1 MKRLSLVATA
11 LLFSAWAGAAGP
23 AANVE
28 RGKQVATTVCA
39 SCHAVDGNSGIAT
52 YPRLAG
58 QNAFYIEQNAK
69 LIRDG
74 KRTTGNAKEMRDQ
87 MGAVSD
93 QDLKDAALYFSKQYP
108 KAGEVNP
115 KISPELG
122 AKIFRGG
129 IAERKV
135 PACMS
140 CHGPNGAGMPN
151 EYPRISGQHA
161 GYVETELKAYRDGVR
176 KNAKMEKVAKM
187 LSPEEMK
194 AVADFIQGT
203 H

>member
-87 MGAVSD
+87 VGAISD

-161 GYVETELKAYRDGVR
+161 SYVETELKAYRWR
-176 KNAKMEKVAKM
+176 A
-187 LSPEEMK
+187 
-194 AVADFIQGT
+194 
-203 H
+203 

>member
-69 LIRDG
+69 RRHKKD
-74 KRTTGNAKEMRDQ
+74 KV
-87 MGAVSD
+87 GA
-93 QDLKDAALYFSKQYP
+93 
-108 KAGEVNP
+108 
-115 KISPELG
+115 
-122 AKIFRGG
+122 
-129 IAERKV
+129 
-135 PACMS
+135 
-140 CHGPNGAGMPN
+140 
-151 EYPRISGQHA
+151 
-161 GYVETELKAYRDGVR
+161 
-176 KNAKMEKVAKM
+176 
-187 LSPEEMK
+187 
-194 AVADFIQGT
+194 
-203 H
+203 